1 MLELVDPVSAVI
13 QRVNMARVVDGDDPV
28 FEVAPEE
35 YADCLEF
42 VNISNNKDP
51 LSSMPKGGKRGRKG
65 TAASKKKAT
74 PKSLATPVLVAQPPP
89 KASSTTRQTRKA
101 PAALEQSAP
110 SSAAGDR
117 ISSTASQNAR
127 KRKR

>member
-1 MLELVDPVSAVI
+1 MILCIVVRLVDPVSAVI

-42 VNISNNKDP
+42 VNISNNKEP

-65 TAASKKKAT
+65 AAASKTKAR
-74 PKSLATPVLVAQPPP
+74 PKSRDTRVLVAQSPP
-89 KASSTTRQTRKA
+89 KASSTTRQNRKA
-101 PAALEQSAP
+101 PAAPEQGAP
-110 SSAAGDR
+110 SSAAGGRD
-117 ISSTASQNAR
+117 AR